1 MSQLIG
7 KKGSNLNP
15 GYVWVPYLIVN
26 CNPTVVESNFNPAMS
41 ISSRYSSTNIQTM
54 INPKIKKIKKIL
66 ENIEDFNVTLS

>member
-15 GYVWVPYLIVN
+15 GYVWVPYIMVN
-26 CNPTVVESNFNPAMS
+26 KPAIVESNFNPAMS

-54 INPKIKKIKKIL
+54 INTKIKKIKKIL
-66 ENIEDFNVTLS
+66 ENIEDFNITLS